1 MLLRLPKRYGKALS
15 QTETREGVFSAAA
28 APKNFTGAR
37 RQAKNRKKR
46 HNTRLI
52 TLPAHRAK
60 HRRAAFATFPSF
72 SKRIVKKAFL
82 ELHLSVILAGWT
94 GIFGKLIA
102 MSPGLIVFWRIVIAG
117 ALLWTWTRL
126 AGKLESVTRRDR
138 IGIMGVGAL
147 LMLQWTLFYAAIKA
161 SNVSI
166 GVVAFSSIGFF
177 TAIIEPF
184 MTHSRIKL
192 KEIAFSL
199 LTIVGIALIFHFDT
213 RYRLGI
219 FFGLASAAAAAVL
232 AVFFRIYRA
241 KYTAVTV
248 MNWQLAGGLAA
259 ALLAMPLYRTLM
271 PAEPFF
277 PSIVDA
283 GYLVI
288 FASFCTIGMYLL
300 QIQSLERISA
310 FTVNL
315 TYNLEPVYS
324 IILAMLLFGEGRELG
339 LSFYAGLGLICL
351 SVALQTASVMKLQ
364 RRSAKLKRRRND
376 AADEAAAAEKPLE

>member
-1 MLLRLPKRYGKALS
+1 M
-15 QTETREGVFSAAA
+15 
-28 APKNFTGAR
+28 
-37 RQAKNRKKR
+37 
-46 HNTRLI
+46 
-52 TLPAHRAK
+52 
-60 HRRAAFATFPSF
+60 
-72 SKRIVKKAFL
+72 KKAFL

-177 TAIIEPF
+177 TALIEPF

-259 ALLAMPLYRTLM
+259 ALLAMPL
-271 PAEPFF
+271 
-277 PSIVDA
+277 
-283 GYLVI
+283 
-288 FASFCTIGMYLL
+288 C
-300 QIQSLERISA
+300 
-310 FTVNL
+310 
-315 TYNLEPVYS
+315 
-324 IILAMLLFGEGRELG
+324 
-339 LSFYAGLGLICL
+339 
-351 SVALQTASVMKLQ
+351 
-364 RRSAKLKRRRND
+364 
-376 AADEAAAAEKPLE
+376 

>member
-1 MLLRLPKRYGKALS
+1 M
-15 QTETREGVFSAAA
+15 
-28 APKNFTGAR
+28 
-37 RQAKNRKKR
+37 
-46 HNTRLI
+46 
-52 TLPAHRAK
+52 
-60 HRRAAFATFPSF
+60 
-72 SKRIVKKAFL
+72 KKAFL

-102 MSPGLIVFWRIVIAG
+102 MSPGLFVFWRIVIAG